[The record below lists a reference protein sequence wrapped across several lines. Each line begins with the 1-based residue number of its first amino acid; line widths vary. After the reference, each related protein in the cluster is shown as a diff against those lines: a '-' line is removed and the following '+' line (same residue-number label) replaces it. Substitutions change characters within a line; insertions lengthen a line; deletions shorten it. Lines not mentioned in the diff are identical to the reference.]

1 MGGVFT
7 AAAWLRNILFAH
19 TGPALAVPDGEVTL
33 REEVAYGHVL
43 CRQPSSFAPIIGRSR
58 NMEDSVA
65 VSYGPGSG

>member
-1 MGGVFT
+1 MWVVYSPPPPGLG
-7 AAAWLRNILFAH
+7 IYAH
-19 TGPALAVPDGEVTL
+19 TGQTLTVPDGEVTL

-43 CRQPSSFAPIIGRSR
+43 CRQPYSFAPIIGRSR